1 MELDPGASGLCN
13 TDWPEIT
20 ESTMRTKVSAD
31 LRSDTVTQQTPAM
44 RKVIAEAVVGD
55 DVFGDDPSVNELQE
69 KTAALLGQEAAL
81 FVPSG
86 MMANQIAIR
95 IHTSHG
101 DEVICQRDSH
111 AFYYESG
118 APAALSGVSVRFI
131 EGRRGQFDGAD
142 VQALLRPPNDHFAPS
157 RLVIIENTHNRG
169 GGSVWP
175 IEMIADVAAVARKAG
190 LAMHLDG
197 ARLFNA
203 SVATGVPLAEYAR
216 HFDTVSMCFSK
227 GLGAPVGSILAG
239 SKDSM
244 QAAHRFR
251 KLFGGGMRQAGLL
264 AAAATYAL
272 DHHIDRLAEDHAN
285 AKTLAVALAE
295 FPTVTIDPDEVETNI
310 LFFEV
315 DPRLGTAGQVCE
327 RLREAGVLLL
337 PESATRLRGVTH
349 LDVSADQIEQAI
361 PLMREVLK

>member
-1 MELDPGASGLCN
+1 MPTRA
-13 TDWPEIT
+13 
-20 ESTMRTKVSAD
+20 VAD
-31 LRSDTVTQQTPAM
+31 LRSDTVTQPTPAM
-44 RKVIAEAVVGD
+44 RRVIAEAVVGD

-111 AFYYESG
+111 AFFYESG

-131 EGRRGQFDGAD
+131 EGRRGLFDGAD
-142 VQALLRPPNDHFAPS
+142 VQALLRPLNNHFAPS

-203 SVATGVPLAEYAR
+203 SVASGVTLAEYAR
-216 HFDTVSMCFSK
+216 HFDTVSMCYSK

-239 SKDSM
+239 SRDSI

-251 KLFGGGMRQAGLL
+251 KMFGGGMRQAGLL

-272 DHHIDRLAEDHAN
+272 DHHIDRLADDHAN

-295 FPTVTIDPDEVETNI
+295 LPTVTIDPDEVETNI

-315 DPRLGTAGQVCE
+315 DPHLGSAGQVCK
-327 RLREAGVLLL
+327 RLRESGVLLL
-337 PESATRLRGVTH
+337 PETSTRVRAVTH
-349 LDVSADQIEQAI
+349 LDVSAERIEQAI